1 MKFKYYGFSR
11 NINMLSMGRNLI
23 FVKILNEFKND
34 ILTSIKEFENEKS
47 LKMLSTIQDFQK
59 GRLNSTEIN
68 IFVVDILI
76 LLEQNFYID
85 YTDLPATIN
94 QNLCKEYLYKNFA
107 TWWYQSL
114 YFMREAGYI
123 KNINDYCQIFLNIS
137 KNIYT
142 DEEVSNILQKS
153 FSNITVPCIFSKEE
167 LQKLERFHKAQ

>member
-1 MKFKYYGFSR
+1 
-11 NINMLSMGRNLI
+11 MGRNLI

-34 ILTSIKEFENEKS
+34 ILTSIKEFENEKG

-68 IFVVDILI
+68 IFIVDILI

-85 YTDLPATIN
+85 YTDLPTTIN